1 MRDFANNFTTTEFV
15 DNKITPS
22 LYELV
27 NTYEPEIFW
36 SDGEW
41 DAPSEYWHAQEF
53 LAWLYNTSPVK
64 DTVVTNDRWG
74 GDTLC
79 KHGGYYT
86 CADRYNPGVLQPH
99 KWENCMTL
107 DKSWGYRKNANIE
120 DYMTPE
126 KLIQTIVESVSCG
139 GNVLVNVGPTKEGI
153 ISPVQQERLL
163 QMGEWLGINGEA
175 IYESVPW
182 LYQNDTVTP
191 DVWYTT
197 NKNETKVYA
206 VLINWSQEVN
216 LGAVEMQTVSAVR
229 MLGAEGMLLWSGAEV
244 GINVIL
250 PALDKVDSK
259 WAWTLVIEKV

>member
-1 MRDFANNFTTTEFV
+1 
-15 DNKITPS
+15 
-22 LYELV
+22 
-27 NTYEPEIFW
+27 
-36 SDGEW
+36 
-41 DAPSEYWHAQEF
+41 
-53 LAWLYNTSPVK
+53 
-64 DTVVTNDRWG
+64 
-74 GDTLC
+74 
-79 KHGGYYT
+79 
-86 CADRYNPGVLQPH
+86 
-99 KWENCMTL
+99 
-107 DKSWGYRKNANIE
+107 
-120 DYMTPE
+120 MTPE